1 MRHISGWR
9 CSKPRRIEAG
19 ELNLQLLAKGKKSGA
34 TERLELVRGLGP
46 WASAA
51 IVVGTMIGTGIFL
64 KPAEMAR
71 EGKSISVVFAAW
83 IVGAILSIF
92 GALSFAELGAAIP
105 EAGGEYAY
113 LRRGFGP
120 AWGFTFGWM
129 HSIVGRPSSMASIA
143 AGIARFLSFL
153 IPAVGAP
160 LFTVHF
166 PGLDGWMRPYDF
178 VFTWAQPVAVLW
190 LLIMTVVNYQGVRL
204 GGAVQVALTFI
215 KIASVLIVIGVAFFL
230 SGNTSHHADPIW
242 PAAASAGL
250 VAAFL
255 GALAAALWAYD
266 GWEDLNLVGSEVQN
280 PERNFPLALVGGV
293 GLVTVVYLLFSAAC
307 LRVLPFNTVANS
319 SHIASDVVESVAG
332 RGAALWVTLAMV
344 ISGIGSLNS
353 SVLSGARV
361 PYAMARDGI
370 FFKIADGIHP
380 KFRTPARALI
390 FQGVLASLM
399 ALTGTF
405 EELTNLFVFAAWIF
419 YGLAVVALFRLRRT
433 EPAMSRP
440 YRCPGYPWVPGIF
453 VAGSLALTVS
463 LWLQRPGRSS
473 IGLLLI
479 AAGLPFYRHW
489 AQRELNHS
497 H

>member
-1 MRHISGWR
+1 MGTLTEKSNV
-9 CSKPRRIEAG
+9 EAT
-19 ELNLQLLAKGKKSGA
+19 GK
-34 TERLELVRGLGP
+34 RLELVRGLGP

-71 EGKSISVVFAAW
+71 EGKTVSIVFAAW
-83 IVGAILSIF
+83 MVGAILSIF

-120 AWGFTFGWM
+120 QWGFIFGWM

-153 IPAVGAP
+153 IPAVAAP
-160 LFTVHF
+160 LFTLHF
-166 PGLDGWMRPYDF
+166 PAVAGMKPYEF
-178 VFTWAQPVAVLW
+178 TFTWAQPVAVLW
-190 LLIMTVVNYQGVRL
+190 LLIMTCVNYLGVRL
-204 GGAVQVALTFI
+204 GGAVQIVLTFI
-215 KIASVLIVIGVAFFL
+215 KIASVLLVIGVAFFL
-230 SGNTSHHADPIW
+230 SGHAAHPADPIW
-242 PAAASAGL
+242 PSAAGAG
-250 VAAFL
+250 VVGAFL
-255 GALAAALWAYD
+255 AALAAALWAYD
-266 GWEDLNLVGSEVQN
+266 GWEDLNLVGSEVKN

-293 GLVTVVYLLFSAAC
+293 SVVAVIYLLFSAAC
-307 LRVLPFNTVANS
+307 LRVLPFESVANS
-319 SHIASDVVESVAG
+319 SHIASDVVEYVAG
-332 RGAALWVTLAMV
+332 RGAAFWVTLAMV
-344 ISGIGSLNS
+344 ISAIGSLNS

-370 FFKIADGIHP
+370 FFKVADGIHP
-380 KFRTPARALI
+380 KFLTPARALI
-390 FQGVLASLM
+390 FQGILAGLM

-405 EELTNLFVFAAWIF
+405 EELTNLFIFAAWIF

-433 EPAMSRP
+433 EPNMSRP
-440 YRCPGYPWVPGIF
+440 YRCWGYPWVPGVF
-453 VAGSLALTVS
+453 VAGALALTVS
-463 LWLQRPGRSS
+463 SWLERPGRST

-489 AQRELNHS
+489 AGRNRQDAS
-497 H
+497 VPG